1 MLKATDC
8 GRLERN
14 TADNMY
20 YVKSKTES
28 CNLDNC
34 QADNKLNLPAL
45 KKLLQRVQKS
55 IHQSPDPVRYQ
66 MNSFVIAVGCYVEPL
81 TEIAIQTA
89 EKIGTITADM
99 GDTSCEVPSARDR
112 ILNMQSRGT
121 IGKKRKTAK
130 C

>member
-1 MLKATDC
+1 MEDF
-8 GRLERN
+8 ERN

-66 MNSFVIAVGCYVEPL
+66 INSFVIAVGCYVEPL

-89 EKIGTITADM
+89 EKIGT
-99 GDTSCEVPSARDR
+99 SARDR
-112 ILNMQSRGT
+112 ILNMQRCGT

>member
-1 MLKATDC
+1 
-8 GRLERN
+8 
-14 TADNMY
+14 MY

-66 MNSFVIAVGCYVEPL
+66 MNSFIIAVGCYVERL
-81 TEIAIQTA
+81 TEIAMQTA
-89 EKIGTITADM
+89 EKIGTVTADM
-99 GDTSCEVPSARDR
+99 GDTSCQVPSACDY
-112 ILNMQSRGT
+112 IKKAQARGT